1 MWITSRKNKN
11 TGFTLIELLVVVAI
25 IGILTTIT
33 TVSLTA
39 ARRRSRDTGRVANI
53 RSTQNALELY
63 FTHRADYPPVGTA
76 IAAPSVS
83 EPWILGGADRRC
95 LDISDAGFVA
105 NCGGQTF
112 LSPVPSDIAPD
123 SDFRYYKPGVRD
135 YTIAFALEGEVGD
148 LRDVDGN
155 GTIECQATPQ
165 GINCQ

>member
-1 MWITSRKNKN
+1 MWINFRRAQS
-11 TGFTLIELLVVVAI
+11 GFTLIELLVVIAI
-25 IGILTTIT
+25 IGILATIT

-53 RSTQNALELY
+53 RSAQNALELY
-63 FTHRADYPPVGTA
+63 FTNRADYPPVGAA
-76 IAAPSVS
+76 ITAPSGS

-95 LDISDAGFVA
+95 LDDSDTGFVA
-105 NCGGQTF
+105 NCAGQTL

-135 YTIAFALEGEVGD
+135 YTIAFALEGEIGD

-155 GTIECQATPQ
+155 GTIECRATPQ
-165 GINCQ
+165 GISCE